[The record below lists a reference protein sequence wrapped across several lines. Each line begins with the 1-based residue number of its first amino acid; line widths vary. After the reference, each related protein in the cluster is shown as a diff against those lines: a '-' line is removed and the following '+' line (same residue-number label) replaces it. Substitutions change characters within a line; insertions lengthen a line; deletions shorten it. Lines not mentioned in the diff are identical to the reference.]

1 MIGPI
6 GAERERMSWDSRFYH
21 PGSKN
26 RRPWERREEAWCH
39 APAQTAAPTST
50 KLRRRLRPF
59 RLAQHAEHCCGVASA
74 APPDQSVAAEH
85 SVRAALVDVRT
96 DRLSRIAAMIEA
108 GSPTAW
114 VGAVPP
120 LAAATVA
127 HEMLEGNRAR
137 QRGKIPLRMAEWAGR
152 VNRTG
157 RYRRPLW
164 WPTCAA
170 RRAPSR
176 LAPASSMSRRHCR
189 RCPGRAPRP
198 PQLPGRGR
206 ARSPGGGRGEGRR
219 AERGRRPRR
228 DARDSERCCHYPSV
242 EF

>member
-1 MIGPI
+1 VGQS
-6 GAERERMSWDSRFYH
+6 ALRSWFQASAAV
-21 PGSKN
+21 
-26 RRPWERREEAWCH
+26 ERREEARCH
-39 APAQTAAPTST
+39 ARAQTAAPTST
-50 KLRRRLRPF
+50 KLPCRLRPF
-59 RLAQHAEHCCGVASA
+59 RLAQHAGHCCGVASA
-74 APPDQSVAAEH
+74 APPDQPVAAEH
-85 SVRAALVDVRT
+85 SVRAALVDVRN

-120 LAAATVA
+120 LAAARLA

-152 VNRTG
+152 VNRAG
-157 RYRRPLW
+157 RYRRPRLW

-206 ARSPGGGRGEGRR
+206 ARSPRRR
-219 AERGRRPRR
+219 ARRGSAGG
-228 DARDSERCCHYPSV
+228 ARATPSARCARI
-242 EF
+242 